1 MYKYWITFKYGD
13 KTVVAGFINAEGSP
27 FGFSKLATHSCKLKE
42 NQSDNLY
49 YYNIKWKDECNVV
62 DIRNIGSL
70 EKQMH
75 TKELRMINHDV

>member
-49 YYNIKWKDECNVV
+49 YYNIK
-62 DIRNIGSL
+62 
-70 EKQMH
+70 
-75 TKELRMINHDV
+75 